1 MFLFTS
7 GKYYALKV
15 HSRNNKEIKKENDN
29 LEKMVT
35 KTRLPQTLYRNW
47 FYEKELAF
55 TVTHWMQYSTYN
67 LWLSSKK
74 AYLKGPSTPRGYNIR
89 AKILVP
95 PNAHLFK
102 LPVLVHVYAGPGY
115 NYVTNDF
122 NVGWDQFLVTNR
134 SVAVVF
140 IDGRGSGSSGNQQKF
155 AVNRKLGKYEIIDQ
169 LQVDNAEI

>member
-1 MFLFTS
+1 MIGYDDVS
-7 GKYYALKV
+7 N
-15 HSRNNKEIKKENDN
+15 HNN
-29 LEKMVT
+29 VT
-35 KTRLPQTLYRNW
+35 WKRYKTN
-47 FYEKELAF
+47 F
-55 TVTHWMQYSTYN
+55 
-67 LWLSSKK
+67 
-74 AYLKGPSTPRGYNIR
+74 KGPSTPRGYNIR

-140 IDGRGSGSSGNQQKF
+140 IDGRGSGSSGNQQRF

-169 LQVDNAEI
+169 LQVKTIQV

>member
-1 MFLFTS
+1 MRIWKKWWQKPVFHKLYIEIGFTKRNGFLGHLLNAIFDIQSLTF
-7 GKYYALKV
+7 
-15 HSRNNKEIKKENDN
+15 I
-29 LEKMVT
+29 
-35 KTRLPQTLYRNW
+35 
-47 FYEKELAF
+47 
-55 TVTHWMQYSTYN
+55 
-67 LWLSSKK
+67 KK

-140 IDGRGSGSSGNQQKF
+140 IDGRGSGSSGNQQRF

-169 LQVDNAEI
+169 LQVDTIRKYRGYET

>member
-1 MFLFTS
+1 
-7 GKYYALKV
+7 
-15 HSRNNKEIKKENDN
+15 
-29 LEKMVT
+29 MVT

-55 TVTHWMQYSTYN
+55 YDHSLNAIFDIQSLTFI
-67 LWLSSKK
+67 KK

-140 IDGRGSGSSGNQQKF
+140 IDGRGSGSSGNQQRF

-169 LQVDNAEI
+169 LQVDNPEI

>member
-1 MFLFTS
+1 MVLRKGIGFLRSLTECNIRHTISDFHQKS
-7 GKYYALKV
+7 L
-15 HSRNNKEIKKENDN
+15 
-29 LEKMVT
+29 
-35 KTRLPQTLYRNW
+35 
-47 FYEKELAF
+47 
-55 TVTHWMQYSTYN
+55 
-67 LWLSSKK
+67 
-74 AYLKGPSTPRGYNIR
+74 LKGPSTPRGYNIR

-140 IDGRGSGSSGNQQKF
+140 IDGRGSGSSGNQQRF

-169 LQVDNAEI
+169 LQVDTIRKYRGYET

>member
-1 MFLFTS
+1 MRIWKKWLQKPVFHKLYIEIGFTRRNW
-7 GKYYALKV
+7 L
-15 HSRNNKEIKKENDN
+15 SRSLTECNIRHAPCQMQSLTFIKK
-29 LEKMVT
+29 
-35 KTRLPQTLYRNW
+35 
-47 FYEKELAF
+47 AF
-55 TVTHWMQYSTYN
+55 
-67 LWLSSKK
+67 
-74 AYLKGPSTPRGYNIR
+74 LKGPSTPRGYNIR

-140 IDGRGSGSSGNQQKF
+140 IDGRGSGSSGNQQRF

-169 LQVDNAEI
+169 LQVTQL